1 MVVDYIKCLIISD
14 LSLKCSRHSV
24 THGKVYIFSFCFC
37 FTGLRPQQGQQQP
50 PNQPQQ
56 SRNQQIFFKSPL
68 RPDLSSSYA
77 NNFKNEGSASMQTI
91 ESILIN
97 TMFKR
102 LISSMTEKVTWLKSP
117 ENIGLNNDC
126 RSLIHYVKLNH
137 GNVFRRVVLSG
148 MMEST
153 KKLVKTQYKVE
164 GNQIV
169 RYA

>member
-1 MVVDYIKCLIISD
+1 MELFSQEKMAITLLLLTDGNY
-14 LSLKCSRHSV
+14 
-24 THGKVYIFSFCFC
+24 FSFLFC
-37 FTGLRPQQGQQQP
+37 FIESRPQQGQSAQQP
-50 PNQPQQ
+50 
-56 SRNQQIFFKSPL
+56 RVFFKSGG
-68 RPDLSSSYA
+68 PDLSSSYA
-77 NNFKNEGSASMQTI
+77 SNFKSEGSSLQTI
-91 ESILIN
+91 ESIFIN

-102 LISSMTEKVTWLKSP
+102 LITQMTEKMTWIKLA
-117 ENIGLNNDC
+117 ENASLNNDC

-169 RYA
+169 R